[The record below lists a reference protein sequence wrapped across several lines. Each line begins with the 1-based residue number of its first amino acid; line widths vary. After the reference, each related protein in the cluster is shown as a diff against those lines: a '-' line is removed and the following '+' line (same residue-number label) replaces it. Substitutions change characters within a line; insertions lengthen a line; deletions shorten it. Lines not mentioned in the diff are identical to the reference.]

1 MIEEISTMT
10 MIIRMMMMMSNLEAS
25 FVWIWNLVFA
35 TVGKTVAGKTEDII
49 TMIIIVITMIIIVIV
64 IIIIMIITIPIIIM
78 IIIT

>member
-10 MIIRMMMMMSNLEAS
+10 MIIRIMMMMSNLEAS

-49 TMIIIVITMIIIVIV
+49 TMIIIVIV
-64 IIIIMIITIPIIIM
+64 IIIIMIITIPIVIM

>member
-1 MIEEISTMT
+1 MIEEISMMT
-10 MIIRMMMMMSNLEAS
+10 MIIRMMMMIMMSNLEAS

-49 TMIIIVITMIIIVIV
+49 IMIIIIII